1 MYLDGAMFN
10 TNVLKEEEEAEG
22 KEKIA
27 IQNVTDK

>member
-10 TNVLKEEEEAEG
+10 TNVLKEEEEEG